1 MAANVDKLTART
13 LGDRRLA
20 QSRSQVTDSV
30 GQSSRGKN
38 DQSRPVQLDQSD
50 YRLLA
55 ALRDDAR
62 APVSEL
68 ARRTHLSRATAY
80 QRLARLES
88 AGVITGYSANVSSRQ
103 VGLGLTALIHISL
116 RQTDWRQLIDQVRD
130 VPEVEYL
137 GMTTGSFDALMIVR
151 TKDMDS
157 LRDGVLY
164 RVLQLPF
171 VRSTQTTFVLDE
183 VVHRPY
189 VLPPA
194 ASR

>member
-38 DQSRPVQLDQSD
+38 DQLRPVQLDQSD

>member
-13 LGDRRLA
+13 LGDRRLV
-20 QSRSQVTDSV
+20 QSRSQVTGSV

-38 DQSRPVQLDQSD
+38 DQSRPLQLDQSD

>member
-1 MAANVDKLTART
+1 LTART
-13 LGDRRLA
+13 LRDRRLA
-20 QSRSQVTDSV
+20 QSRSQVTGSV

>member
-1 MAANVDKLTART
+1 MAGNVDKLTVGPLKDRGLART
-13 LGDRRLA
+13 QA
-20 QSRSQVTDSV
+20 QMPGAGGRSNRARSDPA
-30 GQSSRGKN
+30 
-38 DQSRPVQLDQSD
+38 RPIQLDPSD

-68 ARRTHLSRATAY
+68 ARQSHLSRATAY

-88 AGVITGYSANVSSRQ
+88 AGVITGYSANVSSRR

-130 VPEVEYL
+130 IPEVEYL

-151 TKDMDS
+151 TKDMDA

-171 VRSTQTTFVLDE
+171 VRSTQTAFVLDE

-194 ASR
+194 ANR